1 MNKTM
6 IPIHWYVNKIGRR
19 QFLKTS
25 LSGLAFAAFPS
36 ISFSQ
41 SNPDVVVIGAG
52 SAGLSATAELMRRGI
67 SVSCI
72 EGMNRIGGRCYT
84 DMSTFGVPADHGAHW
99 LHGHKQN
106 EIAIFGKK
114 HKDKF
119 KIYKEP
125 DRSVVYDGRKK
136 VNENKLWK
144 IYKKI
149 DKFRTANSSDE
160 PFMDLLPEKIKK
172 NDWFDTAHKALMA
185 RDFGEFSTYDDN
197 NNWYDPGWDSGNAFC
212 REGYG
217 ALLAYY
223 RKDVP
228 VKLNTI
234 VSEIKWGGQGVQVVT
249 NKGTINAKACI
260 ATVSAGVLKAE
271 KIKFTPVLPLRNQE
285 ALESVSMTVSNRV
298 LMQLNK
304 KFLGKFKSDTNF
316 YIKCDSNGAKS
327 PETIAY
333 GLLKMSGTNVSL
345 FGISGQ
351 FSKDLEN
358 EGSEAMIDFVL
369 NKLKS
374 TYGSEFYEKYFI
386 KAIATGWANN
396 PFTLGAY
403 SGGVPGKSKKRRD
416 IKFPV
421 GDRIFFAGEAT
432 AGAFSTVHGANR
444 SGIRVATD
452 VYISPA
458 LES

>member
-1 MNKTM
+1 MKK
-6 IPIHWYVNKIGRR
+6 IFLSGIGRR
-19 QFLKTS
+19 EFLKTS

-149 DKFRTANSSDE
+149 EKIKETSSDK
-160 PFMDLLPEKIKK
+160 PFMDLIPEKIKK
-172 NDWFDTAHKALMA
+172 NDWFDTAHKASMA
-185 RDFGEFSTYDDN
+185 RDFGEFSSYDDSN
-197 NNWYDPGWDSGNAFC
+197 NFYDPGWDSGNALC

-217 ALLAYY
+217 TLLAYY

-260 ATVSAGVLKAE
+260 VTVSAGVLKAE
-271 KIKFTPVLPLRNQE
+271 KIKFTPALPPRKYE

-298 LMQLNK
+298 LMQLKK
-304 KFLGKFKSDTNF
+304 KFYGKFKNDTNF
-316 YIKCDSNGAKS
+316 YIKCNSNGAKS

-374 TYGSEFYEKYFI
+374 AWGSKFYEKYGI
-386 KAIATGWANN
+386 KTIATGWANN

>member
-1 MNKTM
+1 MD
-6 IPIHWYVNKIGRR
+6 RR
-19 QFLKTS
+19 KFLKTS
-25 LSGLAFAAFPS
+25 LSTLTFATFPG
-36 ISFSQ
+36 ISFAQ

-52 SAGLSATAELMRRGI
+52 AAGLSATAELIRRGI

-84 DMSTFGVPADHGAHW
+84 DISTFGAPADLGAHW

-106 EIAIFGKK
+106 EIALFGKE

-125 DRSVVYDGRKK
+125 DRSVVYDGGKK

-149 DKFRTANSSDE
+149 EKFRTANSSDE
-160 PFMDLLPEKIKK
+160 PFMDLLPENIKK
-172 NDWFDTAHKALMA
+172 NDWFDTAHKASMA
-185 RDFGEFSTYDDN
+185 RDFGEFSSYDDSN
-197 NNWYDPGWDSGNAFC
+197 NFYDPGWDSGNALC

-217 ALLAYY
+217 TLLAYY

-234 VSEIKWGGQGVQVVT
+234 VNEIKWGGKGVQVVT

-260 ATVSAGVLKAE
+260 VTVSAGVLKAE

-333 GLLKMSGTNVSL
+333 GLLKMCGTNVCL

-374 TYGSEFYEKYFI
+374 AWGSKFYEKYFI

-396 PFTLGAY
+396 PFTLGGY
-403 SGGVPGKSKKRRD
+403 SGGVPGKSRKRRD

-444 SGIRVATD
+444 SGIRAATD
-452 VYISPA
+452 LFISDA
-458 LES
+458 LD

>member
-1 MNKTM
+1 MKK
-6 IPIHWYVNKIGRR
+6 IFINKIGRR
-19 QFLKTS
+19 EFLKTS
-25 LSGLAFAAFPS
+25 LSGLALVTLPG
-36 ISFSQ
+36 ISFAQ

-52 SAGLSATAELMRRGI
+52 AAGLSASAELMRRGI
-67 SVSCI
+67 SFVCI

-84 DMSTFGVPADHGAHW
+84 DMSTFGAPADHGAHW

-125 DRSVVYDGRKK
+125 DRSVVYDGKKK

-149 DKFRTANSSDE
+149 EKVRSENSSDK

-172 NDWFDTAHKALMA
+172 NDWFDTAHKASMA

-197 NNWYDPGWDSGNAFC
+197 NNWNDPGWDSGNALC

-217 ALLAYY
+217 TLLAYY

-260 ATVSAGVLKAE
+260 VTVSAGVLKAE
-271 KIKFTPVLPLRNQE
+271 KIKFTPALPPRKYE

-298 LMQLNK
+298 LMQLKK
-304 KFLGKFKSDTNF
+304 KFYGKFKNDTNF
-316 YIKCDSNGAKS
+316 YIKCNSNGAKS

-403 SGGVPGKSKKRRD
+403 SGGVPGKSKKRYD

-444 SGIRVATD
+444 SGIRAATD
-452 VYISPA
+452 LYISSA
-458 LES
+458 LD

>member
-1 MNKTM
+1 MK
-6 IPIHWYVNKIGRR
+6 KIFLRGTGRR
-19 QFLKTS
+19 EFLKAS
-25 LSGLAFAAFPS
+25 LSGLALVTFPR
-36 ISFSQ
+36 ISFAQ

-52 SAGLSATAELMRRGI
+52 SAGLSATAELMKRGI
-67 SVSCI
+67 SVLCI

-84 DMSTFGVPADHGAHW
+84 DNSTFGVPADHGAHW

-119 KIYKEP
+119 KIYKES
-125 DRSVVYDGRKK
+125 DRSVVYDGKTK

-149 DKFRTANSSDE
+149 EKIKEATSSDE

-172 NDWFDTAHKALMA
+172 NDWFDTAHKVSMA

-197 NNWYDPGWDSGNAFC
+197 NNWYDPGWDSGNALC

-234 VSEIKWGGQGVQVVT
+234 VSEIKWGGKGVQVVT

-260 ATVSAGVLKAE
+260 VTVSAGVLKAE
-271 KIKFTPVLPLRNQE
+271 KIKFTPDLPLRNRE

-298 LMQLNK
+298 LMQLKK

-316 YIKCDSNGAKS
+316 YIKCNSNGAKS

-351 FSKDLEN
+351 FSRDLEN

-374 TYGSEFYEKYFI
+374 AWGSKFYEKYFI

-416 IKFPV
+416 IKLPV

-444 SGIRVATD
+444 SGVRAATD
-452 VYISPA
+452 VFISSA
-458 LES
+458 LD

>member
-1 MNKTM
+1 MD
-6 IPIHWYVNKIGRR
+6 RR
-19 QFLKTS
+19 KFLKKS
-25 LSGLAFAAFPS
+25 LSTLAFASLPG
-36 ISFSQ
+36 ISFAQ

-52 SAGLSATAELMRRGI
+52 AAGLSATSELMRRNI
-67 SVSCI
+67 SVLCI

-84 DMSTFGVPADHGAHW
+84 DISTFGVPADHGAHW

-106 EIAIFGKK
+106 EIALFGKE

-125 DRSVVYDGRKK
+125 DRSVVYDGKK
-136 VNENKLWK
+136 RVNENKLWK

-149 DKFRTANSSDE
+149 EKFRTANSSDE
-160 PFMDLLPEKIKK
+160 PFMDLLPENIKK
-172 NDWFDTAHKALMA
+172 NDWFDTAHKASMA
-185 RDFGEFSTYDDN
+185 RDFGEFSSYDDSN
-197 NNWYDPGWDSGNAFC
+197 NFYDPGWDSGNALC

-217 ALLAYY
+217 TLLAYY
-223 RKDVP
+223 RKDIP

-234 VSEIKWGGQGVQVVT
+234 VNEIKWGGKGVQVVT

-260 ATVSAGVLKAE
+260 VTVSAGVLKAE

-333 GLLKMSGTNVSL
+333 GLLKMSGTNVCL

-374 TYGSEFYEKYFI
+374 AWGSKFYEKYFI

-396 PFTLGAY
+396 PFTLGGY
-403 SGGVPGKSKKRRD
+403 SGGIPGKSRKRRD

-444 SGIRVATD
+444 SGIRAATD
-452 VYISPA
+452 LFISSA
-458 LES
+458 LD

>member
-1 MNKTM
+1 MKKIFINR
-6 IPIHWYVNKIGRR
+6 IGRR
-19 QFLKTS
+19 QFLKAS
-25 LSGLAFAAFPS
+25 LSGLTLVTLPG
-36 ISFSQ
+36 ISFAQ

-119 KIYKEP
+119 KIYKEL
-125 DRSVVYDGRKK
+125 DRSVVYDGGKK

-149 DKFRTANSSDE
+149 KKIKSETSSDK
-160 PFMDLLPEKIKK
+160 PFMDLLPEKLKK
-172 NDWFDTAHKALMA
+172 NDWFDTAHKATMA

-197 NNWYDPGWDSGNAFC
+197 NNWYDPGWDSGNALC

-217 ALLAYY
+217 TLLAYY

-234 VSEIKWGGQGVQVVT
+234 VSEIKWGGKGVQVVT

-260 ATVSAGVLKAE
+260 VTVSAGVLKAE
-271 KIKFTPVLPLRNQE
+271 KIKFTPDLPLRNRK

-298 LMQLNK
+298 LMQLKK
-304 KFLGKFKSDTNF
+304 KFYGKFKSDTNF
-316 YIKCDSNGAKS
+316 YIKCNSNGAKS
-327 PETIAY
+327 PETISY

-351 FSKDLEN
+351 FSRDLEN

-374 TYGSEFYEKYFI
+374 TYGSKFYEKYFI

-403 SGGVPGKSKKRRD
+403 SGGVPGKSKLRRD

-444 SGIRVATD
+444 SGIRAATD
-452 VYISPA
+452 LYISSA
-458 LES
+458 LD

>member
-1 MNKTM
+1 MK
-6 IPIHWYVNKIGRR
+6 KIFINRIERR

-25 LSGLAFAAFPS
+25 LSGIALASIPG
-36 ISFSQ
+36 ISFAQ

-84 DMSTFGVPADHGAHW
+84 DMSTFGVPADLGAHW
-99 LHGHKQN
+99 LHGHEQN
-106 EIAIFGKK
+106 EIALFGKK

-136 VNENKLWK
+136 VDENKLWK

-149 DKFRTANSSDE
+149 EKFRIANSSDE

-172 NDWFDTAHKALMA
+172 NDWFDTAHKASMA
-185 RDFGEFSTYDDN
+185 RDFGEFSSYDDN
-197 NNWYDPGWDSGNAFC
+197 NNFYDPGWDSGNAFC

-223 RKDVP
+223 RKDIP

-234 VSEIKWGGQGVQVVT
+234 VNEIKWGGQGVQVVT

-260 ATVSAGVLKAE
+260 VTVSAGVLKAE
-271 KIKFTPVLPLRNQE
+271 KIKFTPALPLRNQE

-333 GLLKMSGTNVSL
+333 GLLKMSGTNVCL

-358 EGSEAMIDFVL
+358 EGSKAMIDFVL
-369 NKLKS
+369 NKLNS
-374 TYGSEFYEKYFI
+374 TFGSKFYEKYFI

-396 PFTLGAY
+396 PFTLGGY
-403 SGGVPGKSKKRRD
+403 SGGVPGKSKKRND

-421 GDRIFFAGEAT
+421 GERIFFAGEAT
-432 AGAFSTVHGANR
+432 ARAFSTVHGASR
-444 SGIRVATD
+444 SGVRAATD
-452 VYISPA
+452 VFISDA
-458 LES
+458 LD

>member
-1 MNKTM
+1 MD
-6 IPIHWYVNKIGRR
+6 RR
-19 QFLKTS
+19 KFLKTS
-25 LSGLAFAAFPS
+25 LSTLTFATFPG
-36 ISFSQ
+36 ISFAQ

-52 SAGLSATAELMRRGI
+52 AAGLSATAELMRRNI
-67 SVSCI
+67 SVLCI

-84 DMSTFGVPADHGAHW
+84 DISTFGVPADHGAHW

-125 DRSVVYDGRKK
+125 DRSVVYDGKTK

-149 DKFRTANSSDE
+149 EKFRTANSSDE
-160 PFMDLLPEKIKK
+160 PFMDLLPENIKK
-172 NDWFDTAHKALMA
+172 NDWFDTAHKASMA
-185 RDFGEFSTYDDN
+185 RDFGEFSSYDDSN
-197 NNWYDPGWDSGNAFC
+197 NFYDPGWDSGNALC

-217 ALLAYY
+217 TLLAYY
-223 RKDVP
+223 RKDIP

-234 VSEIKWGGQGVQVVT
+234 VNEIKWGGKGVQVVT

-260 ATVSAGVLKAE
+260 VTVSAGVLKAE

-333 GLLKMSGTNVSL
+333 GLLKMSGTNVCL

-374 TYGSEFYEKYFI
+374 AWGSKFYEKYFI

-396 PFTLGAY
+396 PFTLGGY

-421 GDRIFFAGEAT
+421 GERIFFAGEAT

-444 SGIRVATD
+444 SGVRAATD
-452 VYISPA
+452 VFISDA
-458 LES
+458 LD

>member
-1 MNKTM
+1 MKKIFINR
-6 IPIHWYVNKIGRR
+6 IGRR
-19 QFLKTS
+19 QFIKTS
-25 LSGLAFAAFPS
+25 LSGLALATLPG
-36 ISFSQ
+36 ISFAQ

-52 SAGLSATAELMRRGI
+52 AAGLSASAELMRRGI
-67 SVSCI
+67 SFVCI

-84 DMSTFGVPADHGAHW
+84 DMSTFGAPADHGAHW

-149 DKFRTANSSDE
+149 EKIKETSSDK
-160 PFMDLLPEKIKK
+160 PFMDLIPEKIKK
-172 NDWFDTAHKALMA
+172 NDWFDTAHKASMA

-197 NNWYDPGWDSGNAFC
+197 NNWYDPGWDSGNALC

-217 ALLAYY
+217 TLLAYY

-260 ATVSAGVLKAE
+260 VTVSAGVLKAE
-271 KIKFTPVLPLRNQE
+271 KIKFTPALPSRKYE

-298 LMQLNK
+298 LMQLKK
-304 KFLGKFKSDTNF
+304 KFYGKFKNDTNF
-316 YIKCDSNGAKS
+316 YIKCNSNGAKS

-416 IKFPV
+416 IKLPV

-444 SGIRVATD
+444 SGIRAVTD
-452 VYISPA
+452 LYISSA
-458 LES
+458 LD

>member
-1 MNKTM
+1 MKKIFINR
-6 IPIHWYVNKIGRR
+6 IGRR

-25 LSGLAFAAFPS
+25 LSGLALATLPG
-36 ISFSQ
+36 ISFAQ

-99 LHGHKQN
+99 LHGHAQN

-125 DRSVVYDGRKK
+125 DRSVVYDGKTK

-149 DKFRTANSSDE
+149 NKIKEASSSDE

-172 NDWFDTAHKALMA
+172 NDWFDTAHKASMA

-197 NNWYDPGWDSGNAFC
+197 NNWYDPGWDSGNALC

-217 ALLAYY
+217 TLLAYY
-223 RKDVP
+223 RKDVS

-234 VSEIKWGGQGVQVVT
+234 VSEIKWGGKGVQVVT

-260 ATVSAGVLKAE
+260 VTVSAGVLKAE
-271 KIKFTPVLPLRNQE
+271 KIKFTPDLPLRNRE

-298 LMQLNK
+298 LMQLKK
-304 KFLGKFKSDTNF
+304 KFVNRFKSDTNF
-316 YIKCDSNGAKS
+316 YIK
-327 PETIAY
+327 
-333 GLLKMSGTNVSL
+333 
-345 FGISGQ
+345 
-351 FSKDLEN
+351 
-358 EGSEAMIDFVL
+358 
-369 NKLKS
+369 
-374 TYGSEFYEKYFI
+374 
-386 KAIATGWANN
+386 
-396 PFTLGAY
+396 
-403 SGGVPGKSKKRRD
+403 
-416 IKFPV
+416 
-421 GDRIFFAGEAT
+421 
-432 AGAFSTVHGANR
+432 
-444 SGIRVATD
+444 
-452 VYISPA
+452 
-458 LES
+458 

>member
-1 MNKTM
+1 MKKIFINR
-6 IPIHWYVNKIGRR
+6 IGRR
-19 QFLKTS
+19 EFLKTS
-25 LSGLAFAAFPS
+25 LSGLALTTLPG
-36 ISFSQ
+36 ISFAQ

-52 SAGLSATAELMRRGI
+52 AAGLSASAELMRRGI
-67 SVSCI
+67 SFVCI

-84 DMSTFGVPADHGAHW
+84 DMSTFGVPADIGAHW
-99 LHGHKQN
+99 LHGHKLN

-125 DRSVVYDGRKK
+125 DRSVVYDGSKK

-149 DKFRTANSSDE
+149 EKVRSARSLDK
-160 PFMDLLPEKIKK
+160 PFIDLLPEKIKK
-172 NDWFDTAHKALMA
+172 DDWFDTAHKASMA
-185 RDFGEFSTYDDN
+185 RDFFEFSTYDDN
-197 NNWYDPGWDSGNAFC
+197 NNWYDPGWDSGNALC

-217 ALLAYY
+217 SLLAYY

-234 VSEIKWGGQGVQVVT
+234 VSEIKWGGKGVQVVT

-260 ATVSAGVLKAE
+260 VTVSAGVLKAE
-271 KIKFTPVLPLRNQE
+271 KIKFTPALPPRKYE
-285 ALESVSMTVSNRV
+285 ALESVSMTISNRV
-298 LMQLNK
+298 LIQVKK
-304 KFLGKFKSDTNF
+304 KFFRGIKGDTNF
-316 YIKCDSNGAKS
+316 YIKSNSNGAKS
-327 PETIAY
+327 PETISY
-333 GLLKMSGTNVSL
+333 GLLKMSGTNLCL

-351 FSKDLEN
+351 FSRDLEN

-369 NKLKS
+369 NKLKL
-374 TYGSEFYEKYFI
+374 TFGSKFYEKYFI
-386 KAIATGWANN
+386 KAMATGWANN

-403 SGGVPGKSKKRRD
+403 SGGVPGKSRKRSD

-421 GDRIFFAGEAT
+421 GERIFFAGEAT

-444 SGIRVATD
+444 SGKRAVTD
-452 VYISPA
+452 LYISPA
-458 LES
+458 LD

>member
-1 MNKTM
+1 MD
-6 IPIHWYVNKIGRR
+6 RR
-19 QFLKTS
+19 KFLKKS
-25 LSGLAFAAFPS
+25 LSTLAFASLPG
-36 ISFSQ
+36 ISFAQ

-52 SAGLSATAELMRRGI
+52 AAGLSATAELMRRNI
-67 SVSCI
+67 SVLCI

-84 DMSTFGVPADHGAHW
+84 DISTFGAPADLGAHW

-106 EIAIFGKK
+106 EIALFGKE

-125 DRSVVYDGRKK
+125 DRSVVYDGKTK

-149 DKFRTANSSDE
+149 EKFRTANSSDE

-172 NDWFDTAHKALMA
+172 NDWFDTAHKASMA
-185 RDFGEFSTYDDN
+185 RDFGEFSSYDDSN
-197 NNWYDPGWDSGNAFC
+197 NFYDPGWDSGNALC

-217 ALLAYY
+217 TLLAYY

-234 VSEIKWGGQGVQVVT
+234 ANEIKWGGQGVQVVT
-249 NKGTINAKACI
+249 NKGTINTKACI
-260 ATVSAGVLKAE
+260 VTVSAGVLKAE
-271 KIKFTPVLPLRNQE
+271 KIKFTPSLPLRNQE

-333 GLLKMSGTNVSL
+333 GLLKMSGTNVCL

-374 TYGSEFYEKYFI
+374 TFGSKFYEKYFI

-396 PFTLGAY
+396 PFTLGGY
-403 SGGVPGKSKKRRD
+403 SGGVPGKSKKRHD

-421 GDRIFFAGEAT
+421 GERIFFAGEAT
-432 AGAFSTVHGANR
+432 ARAFSTVHGANR
-444 SGIRVATD
+444 SGVRAATD
-452 VYISPA
+452 VFISDA
-458 LES
+458 LD

>member
-1 MNKTM
+1 MKKIFINR
-6 IPIHWYVNKIGRR
+6 IGRR
-19 QFLKTS
+19 EFLKTS
-25 LSGLAFAAFPS
+25 LSGLALATLPR
-36 ISFSQ
+36 ISFAQ

-52 SAGLSATAELMRRGI
+52 SSGLAATAELMRRGI
-67 SVSCI
+67 SFVCI

-125 DRSVVYDGRKK
+125 DRSVVYDGGKK

-149 DKFRTANSSDE
+149 EKIRSENSSDK

-172 NDWFDTAHKALMA
+172 NDWFDTAHKASMA

-197 NNWYDPGWDSGNAFC
+197 NNWYDPGWDSGNALC

-217 ALLAYY
+217 TLLAYY

-260 ATVSAGVLKAE
+260 VTVSAGVLKAE
-271 KIKFTPVLPLRNQE
+271 KIKFTPDLPLRNRE

-298 LMQLNK
+298 LMQLKK
-304 KFLGKFKSDTNF
+304 KFYGKFKNDTNF
-316 YIKCDSNGAKS
+316 YIKCNSNGAKS
-327 PETIAY
+327 PETISY

-374 TYGSEFYEKYFI
+374 TFGSKFYEKYFI

-416 IKFPV
+416 IKLPV

-444 SGIRVATD
+444 SGIRAATD
-452 VYISPA
+452 LYISSA
-458 LES
+458 LD

>member
-1 MNKTM
+1 MKKIFINR
-6 IPIHWYVNKIGRR
+6 IGRR
-19 QFLKTS
+19 EFLKTS
-25 LSGLAFAAFPS
+25 LSGLALATLPG
-36 ISFSQ
+36 ISFAQ

-52 SAGLSATAELMRRGI
+52 AAGLSASAELMRRGI
-67 SVSCI
+67 SFVCI

-84 DMSTFGVPADHGAHW
+84 DMSTFGVPADIGAHW
-99 LHGHKQN
+99 LHGHKLN
-106 EIAIFGKK
+106 EIVIFGKK

-125 DRSVVYDGRKK
+125 DRSVVYDGGTK
-136 VNENKLWK
+136 VNENKLWN

-149 DKFRTANSSDE
+149 EKIRETSSDK
-160 PFMDLLPEKIKK
+160 PFMDLIPEKIKK
-172 NDWFDTAHKALMA
+172 NDWFDTAHKASMA

-197 NNWYDPGWDSGNAFC
+197 NNWNDPGWDSGNALC

-217 ALLAYY
+217 TLLAYY

-249 NKGTINAKACI
+249 NKGTISAKACI
-260 ATVSAGVLKAE
+260 VTVSAGVLKAE
-271 KIKFTPVLPLRNQE
+271 KIKFTPALPPRKYE
-285 ALESVSMTVSNRV
+285 ALESVSMTISNRV
-298 LMQLNK
+298 LIQVKK

-316 YIKCDSNGAKS
+316 YIKCNSNGAKS
-327 PETIAY
+327 PETISY
-333 GLLKMSGTNVSL
+333 GLLKMSGTNVCL

-374 TYGSEFYEKYFI
+374 AWGSKFYEKYFI
-386 KAIATGWANN
+386 KAMATGWANN

-403 SGGVPGKSKKRRD
+403 SGGVPGKSKKRYD

-444 SGIRVATD
+444 SGIRSVTD
-452 VYISPA
+452 LYISSA
-458 LES
+458 LD

>member
-1 MNKTM
+1 MKK
-6 IPIHWYVNKIGRR
+6 IFINKIGRR
-19 QFLKTS
+19 EFLKTS
-25 LSGLAFAAFPS
+25 LSGLALTTLPG
-36 ISFSQ
+36 ISFAQ

-52 SAGLSATAELMRRGI
+52 AAGLSATAELMKRGI
-67 SVSCI
+67 SVLCI

-125 DRSVVYDGRKK
+125 DRLVVYDGEKK

-149 DKFRTANSSDE
+149 EKFRTANSSDE

-172 NDWFDTAHKALMA
+172 NDWFDTAHKASMA

-197 NNWYDPGWDSGNAFC
+197 NNWNDPGWDSGNALC

-217 ALLAYY
+217 TLLAYY

-260 ATVSAGVLKAE
+260 VTVSAGVLKAE
-271 KIKFTPVLPLRNQE
+271 KIKFTPALPPRKLE
-285 ALESVSMTVSNRV
+285 AFDGMSMTISNRV
-298 LMQLNK
+298 LMQLKK
-304 KFLGKFKSDTNF
+304 KFLRGFKSDT
-316 YIKCDSNGAKS
+316 YLYTKCNSNGAKS
-327 PETIAY
+327 PKTFY
-333 GLLKMSGTNVSL
+333 GFMKMSGSNMSL

-351 FSKDLEN
+351 FAKDLEN

-374 TYGSEFYEKYFI
+374 TYGSKFYEKYFI

-416 IKFPV
+416 IKLPV

-444 SGIRVATD
+444 SGIRAVTD
-452 VYISPA
+452 LYISSA
-458 LES
+458 LD

>member
-1 MNKTM
+1 M
-6 IPIHWYVNKIGRR
+6 VNRR

-25 LSGLAFAAFPS
+25 LSTLAFASLPR
-36 ISFSQ
+36 ISFAQ

-52 SAGLSATAELMRRGI
+52 AAGLSATAELIRRNI
-67 SVSCI
+67 SVLCI

-84 DMSTFGVPADHGAHW
+84 DVSTFGVPADHGAHW

-149 DKFRTANSSDE
+149 EKITESSSDK
-160 PFMDLLPEKIKK
+160 PFMDLIPEKIKK
-172 NDWFDTAHKALMA
+172 NDWFDTAHKASMA
-185 RDFGEFSTYDDN
+185 RDFGEFSSYDDSN
-197 NNWYDPGWDSGNAFC
+197 NFYDPGWDSGNALC

-217 ALLAYY
+217 TLLAYY

-234 VSEIKWGGQGVQVVT
+234 VNEIKWGGQGVQVVT

-260 ATVSAGVLKAE
+260 VTVSAGVLKAE
-271 KIKFTPVLPLRNQE
+271 KIKFTPALPLRNQE

-333 GLLKMSGTNVSL
+333 GLLKMSGTNVCL

-374 TYGSEFYEKYFI
+374 TFGSKFYEKYFI

-396 PFTLGAY
+396 PFTLGGY

-421 GDRIFFAGEAT
+421 GERIFFAGEAT
-432 AGAFSTVHGANR
+432 ARAFSTVHGANR
-444 SGIRVATD
+444 SGVRAATD
-452 VYISPA
+452 VFISDA
-458 LES
+458 LD

>member
-1 MNKTM
+1 MKKIFINR
-6 IPIHWYVNKIGRR
+6 IGRR

-25 LSGLAFAAFPS
+25 LSGLALATLPG
-36 ISFSQ
+36 ISFAQ

-99 LHGHKQN
+99 LHGHAQN

-125 DRSVVYDGRKK
+125 DRSVVYDGKTK

-149 DKFRTANSSDE
+149 EKIKEATSSDE

-172 NDWFDTAHKALMA
+172 NDWFDTAHKATMA

-197 NNWYDPGWDSGNAFC
+197 NNWYDPGWDSGNALC

-217 ALLAYY
+217 TLLAYY

-234 VSEIKWGGQGVQVVT
+234 VSEIKWGGKGVQVVT

-260 ATVSAGVLKAE
+260 VTVSAGVLKAE
-271 KIKFTPVLPLRNQE
+271 KIKFTPDLPLRNRE

-298 LMQLNK
+298 LMQLKK

-316 YIKCDSNGAKS
+316 YIKCNSNGAKS

-351 FSKDLEN
+351 FSRDLEN

-374 TYGSEFYEKYFI
+374 TFGSKFYEKYFI

-403 SGGVPGKSKKRRD
+403 SGAIPGKSLLRRELRRHE
-416 IKFPV
+416 
-421 GDRIFFAGEAT
+421 GDRVFFAGEAT
-432 AGAFSTVHGANR
+432 AHAYSTVHGADL
-444 SGIRVATD
+444 SGKRAATD
-452 VYISPA
+452 LFISPA
-458 LES
+458 LD

>member
-1 MNKTM
+1 MKKIFINR
-6 IPIHWYVNKIGRR
+6 IGRR
-19 QFLKTS
+19 EFLKTS
-25 LSGLAFAAFPS
+25 LSGLALATLPG
-36 ISFSQ
+36 ISFAQ

-52 SAGLSATAELMRRGI
+52 AAGLSASAELVRRGI
-67 SVSCI
+67 SFVCI

-99 LHGHKQN
+99 LHGHAQN

-125 DRSVVYDGRKK
+125 DRSVVYDGKSK
-136 VNENKLWK
+136 VNENKLWN

-149 DKFRTANSSDE
+149 EKIRETSSDK
-160 PFMDLLPEKIKK
+160 PFMDLIPEKIKK
-172 NDWFDTAHKALMA
+172 NDWFDTAHKASMA

-197 NNWYDPGWDSGNAFC
+197 NNWYDPGWDSGNALC

-217 ALLAYY
+217 TLLAYY

-234 VSEIKWGGQGVQVVT
+234 VSEIKWGGKGVQVVT

-260 ATVSAGVLKAE
+260 VTVSAGVLKAE
-271 KIKFTPVLPLRNQE
+271 KIKFTPALPPRKYE

-298 LMQLNK
+298 LMQLKK
-304 KFLGKFKSDTNF
+304 KFYGKFKNDTNF
-316 YIKCDSNGAKS
+316 YIKCNSNGAKS

-416 IKFPV
+416 IKLPV

-444 SGIRVATD
+444 SGIRAATD
-452 VYISPA
+452 LYISSA
-458 LES
+458 LD

>member
-1 MNKTM
+1 VKK
-6 IPIHWYVNKIGRR
+6 ILLRGIGRR
-19 QFLKTS
+19 EFLKAS
-25 LSGLAFAAFPS
+25 LSGLALATLPG
-36 ISFSQ
+36 ISFAQ

-52 SAGLSATAELMRRGI
+52 AAGLSASAELMRRGI
-67 SVSCI
+67 SFVCI

-99 LHGHKQN
+99 LHGHAQN

-125 DRSVVYDGRKK
+125 DRSVVYDGKAK

-149 DKFRTANSSDE
+149 KKIRSENSSDK
-160 PFMDLLPEKIKK
+160 PFMDLLPEKLKK
-172 NDWFDTAHKALMA
+172 NDWFDTAHKASMA

-197 NNWYDPGWDSGNAFC
+197 NNWYDPGWDSGNALC

-217 ALLAYY
+217 TLLAYY

-249 NKGTINAKACI
+249 NKGTINAKACLV
-260 ATVSAGVLKAE
+260 TVSAGILKAE
-271 KIKFTPVLPLRNQE
+271 KIKFTPALPPRKYE
-285 ALESVSMTVSNRV
+285 ALESVSMTISNRV
-298 LMQLNK
+298 LMQLKK
-304 KFLGKFKSDTNF
+304 KFYGQFKSDTNF
-316 YIKCDSNGAKS
+316 YIKCNSNGAKS
-327 PETIAY
+327 PETISY

-351 FSKDLEN
+351 FSRDLEN

-374 TYGSEFYEKYFI
+374 TFGSKFYEKYFI

-403 SGGVPGKSKKRRD
+403 SGGVPGKSKKRYD

-444 SGIRVATD
+444 SGIRAATD
-452 VYISPA
+452 LYISSA
-458 LES
+458 LD

>member
-1 MNKTM
+1 MKKIFINR
-6 IPIHWYVNKIGRR
+6 IGRR
-19 QFLKTS
+19 EFLKTS
-25 LSGLAFAAFPS
+25 LSGLALAPLPR
-36 ISFSQ
+36 ISFAQ

-52 SAGLSATAELMRRGI
+52 AAGLSATAELMKRGI
-67 SVSCI
+67 SVLCI

-84 DMSTFGVPADHGAHW
+84 DVSTFGVPADHGAHW

-125 DRSVVYDGRKK
+125 DRSVVYDGKSK
-136 VNENKLWK
+136 VNENKLWN

-149 DKFRTANSSDE
+149 EKIRETSSDK
-160 PFMDLLPEKIKK
+160 PFMDLIPEKIKK
-172 NDWFDTAHKALMA
+172 NDWFDTAHKASMA

-197 NNWYDPGWDSGNAFC
+197 NNWYDPGWDSGNALC

-217 ALLAYY
+217 TLLAYY

-260 ATVSAGVLKAE
+260 VTVSAGVLKAE
-271 KIKFTPVLPLRNQE
+271 KIKFTPALPPRKYE

-374 TYGSEFYEKYFI
+374 TYGSKFYEKYFI

-396 PFTLGAY
+396 PFTLGGY

-432 AGAFSTVHGANR
+432 ARAFSTVHGANR
-444 SGIRVATD
+444 SGIRAATD
-452 VYISPA
+452 LYISSA
-458 LES
+458 LD

>member
-1 MNKTM
+1 MKKIFINR
-6 IPIHWYVNKIGRR
+6 IGRR
-19 QFLKTS
+19 QFLKAS
-25 LSGLAFAAFPS
+25 LSGLTLVTLPG
-36 ISFSQ
+36 ISFAQ

-99 LHGHKQN
+99 LHGHAQN

-125 DRSVVYDGRKK
+125 DRSVVYDGKTK

-149 DKFRTANSSDE
+149 EKIKEATSSDE

-172 NDWFDTAHKALMA
+172 NDWFDTAHKVSMA

-197 NNWYDPGWDSGNAFC
+197 NNWYDPGWDSGNALC

-217 ALLAYY
+217 TLLAYY

-234 VSEIKWGGQGVQVVT
+234 VSEIKWGGKGVQVVT

-260 ATVSAGVLKAE
+260 VTVSAGVLKAE
-271 KIKFTPVLPLRNQE
+271 KIKFTPDLPLRNRE

-298 LMQLNK
+298 LMQLKK
-304 KFLGKFKSDTNF
+304 KFLGKFKSDTSF
-316 YIKCDSNGAKS
+316 YIKCNSNGAKS

-351 FSKDLEN
+351 FSRDLEN

-374 TYGSEFYEKYFI
+374 TFGSKFYEKYFI

-403 SGGVPGKSKKRRD
+403 SGGVPGKSRLRRD
-416 IKFPV
+416 IKMPV

-432 AGAFSTVHGANR
+432 ARAFSTVHGANR
-444 SGIRVATD
+444 SGVRAATD
-452 VYISPA
+452 VFISSA
-458 LES
+458 LD